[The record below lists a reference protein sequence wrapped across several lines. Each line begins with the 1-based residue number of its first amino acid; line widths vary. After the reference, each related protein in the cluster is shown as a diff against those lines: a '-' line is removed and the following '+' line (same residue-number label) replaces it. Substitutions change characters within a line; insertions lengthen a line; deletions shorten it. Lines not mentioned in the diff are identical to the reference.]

1 MRILK
6 IVAIGLLAWVGVVVA
21 FESLIGYFQPEA
33 GSTLVLTS
41 FEPDGSA
48 HDRVLARLESDGK
61 LYVAANHWPRA
72 WYERVLENPD
82 VMVTVD
88 GEKKAYRAYSV
99 PASSPE
105 HERVDADN
113 GLGLVFRILTGF
125 PPRYFLRLE
134 PRLEPR

>member
-1 MRILK
+1 MK
-6 IVAIGLLAWVGVVVA
+6 IVKILAIVMLAWVGLVVA
-21 FESLIGYFQPEA
+21 FESMIGYFQPEA

-41 FEPDGSA
+41 FGADGSA
-48 HDRVLARLESDGK
+48 HDRVLARLESEGK

-72 WYERVLENPD
+72 WYERVLESPD
-82 VMVTVD
+82 VMITVD
-88 GEKKAYRAYSV
+88 GEKKAYRAFSV

-113 GLGLVFRILTGF
+113 PLGLAFRILTGF

-134 PRLEPR
+134 PR

>member
-6 IVAIGLLAWVGVVVA
+6 IVAIVILAWVAVVVA
-21 FESLIGYFQPEA
+21 FESLIGIFQPEA

-41 FEPDGSA
+41 FEADGSA
-48 HDRVLARLESDGK
+48 HERVLARLESDGR

-82 VMVTVD
+82 VMVKAD
-88 GEKKAYRAYSV
+88 GENKAYRAYSV

-105 HERVDADN
+105 HDRVDADN
-113 GLGLVFRILTGF
+113 SLGLLFRIVTGF

-134 PRLEPR
+134 PR